1 MKPDPS
7 WTPADFEDLPDASPS
22 GVQWAVFLVHLFIGI
37 GISAYVYVSD
47 IGSWFTGIG
56 VVTPILLCALGIIFY
71 LMPNENWYRTEMI
84 PYLSGKL
91 KPREEEMERFLQYHR
106 RLRAMVLPLGW
117 LAIVLCQIIWTSTTM
132 VMIPL
137 AAVHRIFADAL
148 IFVMIGTVILYLA
161 LILGI
166 LTFSERLLE
175 SIHSDI
181 IHILEFENEWR
192 QEIQKREKERMKEE
206 KQRGLDRRWRK
217 RMPLHWEES
226 A

>member
-1 MKPDPS
+1 MS
-7 WTPADFEDLPDASPS
+7 TY
-22 GVQWAVFLVHLFIGI
+22 I
-37 GISAYVYVSD
+37 YVSE
-47 IGSWFTGIG
+47 IESWFTGIG
-56 VVTPILLCALGIIFY
+56 VVTPILLCTLGIIFY

-84 PYLSGKL
+84 PYLSSKL
-91 KPREEEMERFLQYHR
+91 KPREEEIERFLQYHR

-117 LAIVLCQIIWTSTTM
+117 LAIVLCQFIWTGITI

-166 LTFSERLLE
+166 LTLSERLLE
-175 SIHSDI
+175 SIHPDI

-206 KQRGLDRRWRK
+206 KERGRDRRWRK
-217 RMPLHWEES
+217 RMPLHWGES